1 MAAAIQAELIDYAGQ
16 ISAYATVEECET
28 EEQVL
33 MASMDEVQAHLD
45 VVEYELPKDVEYEG
59 VKYSKKQIA
68 SKIIYFLNKIE
79 CKWEQTLGLHQLIQE
94 WKREDFNAIPYRVF
108 DSTLRCLNTVT
119 FKGDSEFTDI
129 LATNEYFKPCHN
141 EYSLDTGMIVYLG
154 ECHNLLLNK
163 MKELGGDVP
172 EELN

>member
-1 MAAAIQAELIDYAGQ
+1 
-16 ISAYATVEECET
+16 
-28 EEQVL
+28 
-33 MASMDEVQAHLD
+33 
-45 VVEYELPKDVEYEG
+45 
-59 VKYSKKQIA
+59 
-68 SKIIYFLNKIE
+68 
-79 CKWEQTLGLHQLIQE
+79 LIQE